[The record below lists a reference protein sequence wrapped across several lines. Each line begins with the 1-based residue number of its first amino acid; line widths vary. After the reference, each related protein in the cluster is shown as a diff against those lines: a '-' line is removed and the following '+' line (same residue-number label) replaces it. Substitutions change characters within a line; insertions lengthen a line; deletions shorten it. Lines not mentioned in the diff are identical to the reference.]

1 MVKSQPADAGDT
13 GSIPGL
19 GRSPGEGNGTL
30 VFLSWNAHGQRSLV
44 DYGPWGSQKNWTQ
57 LNSLNNHN
65 KFPRKANL
73 KSNSKEDSMFS
84 FFCVPLNFL
93 YVVLTQGVVL

>member
-44 DYGPWGSQKNWTQ
+44 DYGPWGHKRIGH
-57 LNSLNNHN
+57 NSTT
-65 KFPRKANL
+65 KTTTT
-73 KSNSKEDSMFS
+73 S
-84 FFCVPLNFL
+84 F
-93 YVVLTQGVVL
+93 QGKQI